1 MLRHRCPQVIG
12 VLLILGL
19 ISTLLGSC
27 APGERQEIN
36 FVFMRTSDNTEPYW
50 QGVIH
55 DFEAENPNI
64 KVNLFIFEWTDGQ
77 KKIREMIAQGNPP
90 TLARVATRWVPEY
103 MAAGL
108 LEPVDNYITPEFR
121 AQFNSVL
128 ITEGAQYEGL
138 TFGLPMTVTTRALFY
153 NKALFKQAGIT
164 SPPQNWDELRKA
176 AQAIDN
182 LGADVY
188 GFGIQGKGVD
198 TSTYFYYFLLGNGG
212 SILTADGTRPA
223 FNSPEGREA
232 LNFMNDLITEGLTQ
246 PNPTESERG
255 DLHNLFMQGK
265 LGMVIS
271 LPTLVK
277 VLAEQAPSLD
287 YGLSNIPY
295 QTTPFTFAA
304 QDTLILFK
312 QARNKDAAWKFIK
325 FLYQDEYR
333 LKYALTESILPEKI
347 SVANNPQ
354 FKENRSLAFFM
365 ERLPE
370 GQFEPLNV
378 RSASIADTIV
388 SYLQAVYRGEMTPDQ
403 ALEKAAIQVQ
413 RILFYSATTW

>member
-1 MLRHRCPQVIG
+1 MSNHRIPRVIG
-12 VLLILGL
+12 ILLVLGL
-19 ISTLLGSC
+19 ISTLLGAC
-27 APGERQEIN
+27 APGERQEVN

-50 QGVIH
+50 QGVIR

-77 KKIREMIAQGNPP
+77 RRIREMIDQGNPP

-108 LEPVDNYITPEFR
+108 LEPVDDHITTEFR
-121 AQFNSVL
+121 AQFNQVL
-128 ITEGAQYEGL
+128 INDGAQYEGL

-153 NKALFKQAGIT
+153 NKTLFARAGIA
-164 SPPQNWDELRKA
+164 SPPQTWDELREA
-176 AQAIDN
+176 AQAIDA
-182 LGADVY
+182 LGADTY

-212 SILTADGTRPA
+212 NILTADGTRPA
-223 FNSPEGREA
+223 FDGPEGLEA
-232 LNFMNDLITEGLTQ
+232 INFMHDLIADGLTQ
-246 PNPTESERG
+246 PNPTESDRP
-255 DLHNLFMQGK
+255 DLHNLFMDGK

-277 VLAEQAPSLD
+277 VLAEQTPDLD
-287 YGLSNIPY
+287 YGLSNIPH

-312 QARNKDAAWKFIK
+312 QADNKDAAWKFIE

-347 SVANNPQ
+347 SVAENPQ

-365 ERLPE
+365 ERLPD
-370 GQFEPLNV
+370 GRFEPLNV
-378 RSASIADTIV
+378 RSASIADTIGF
-388 SYLQAVYRGEMTPDQ
+388 YLQAAYRGEMTPQ
-403 ALEKAAIQVQ
+403 EALAEAAVQVQ
-413 RILFYSATTW
+413 LILFYSATTW